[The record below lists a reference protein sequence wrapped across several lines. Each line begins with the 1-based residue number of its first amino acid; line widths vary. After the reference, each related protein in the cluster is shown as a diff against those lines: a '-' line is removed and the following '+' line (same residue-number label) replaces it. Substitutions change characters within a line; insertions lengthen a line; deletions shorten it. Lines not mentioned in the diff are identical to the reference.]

1 MLCVMLSS
9 ISVAVMTRLP
19 SRRHLPMSSFW
30 MLGSSS
36 YGTSTPMSPRAIM
49 MPAHSVK
56 ISSMLSMPGWFSI
69 LAMTLM
75 SSPPLARRKALRSA
89 RSCLRDTKDAATKST
104 SFSMP
109 KSRSRL
115 SCSLRKS
122 CLSTLF
128 GKLMLLRS
136 DSTPPAVTRQMTSV
150 SVVAVTVRAMSPSL
164 TSTVSPASRSL
175 ARPG

>member
-1 MLCVMLSS
+1 
-9 ISVAVMTRLP
+9 MTE
-19 SRRHLPMSSFW
+19 
-30 MLGSSS
+30 
-36 YGTSTPMSPRAIM
+36 
-49 MPAHSVK
+49 
-56 ISSMLSMPGWFSI
+56 
-69 LAMTLM
+69 M

-109 KSRSRL
+109 KSRSLL
-115 SCSLRKS
+115 SCSLKNV

-136 DSTPPAVTRQMTSV
+136 ESTPPAVTRQMTSV

-164 TSTVSPASRSL
+164 TSTVLPGSRSCASPA
-175 ARPG
+175 